1 MQCPICHHQ
10 ETKVIDSRLLQ
21 EGTSIRRRRRCLDCD
36 HRFTTYEKIMMQMP
50 MIVKNDGRRE
60 DYSRDK
66 LLSGIN
72 KACQKRPVAMHQ
84 IEQLAETIEKKLVEQ
99 SQSEIDSQILGE
111 IAMKHL
117 HDLDPVAFVRFASF
131 YWDFKDIKGFIKGLK
146 KNVDSFKID
155 LPEQMM

>member
-1 MQCPICHHQ
+1 
-10 ETKVIDSRLLQ
+10 
-21 EGTSIRRRRRCLDCD
+21 
-36 HRFTTYEKIMMQMP
+36 MP